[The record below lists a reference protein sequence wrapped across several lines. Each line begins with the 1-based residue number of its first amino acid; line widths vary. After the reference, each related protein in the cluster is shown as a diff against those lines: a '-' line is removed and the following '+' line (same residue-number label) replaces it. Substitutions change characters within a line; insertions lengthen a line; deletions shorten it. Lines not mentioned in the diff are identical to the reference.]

1 MDTSLNAENLSSALF
16 GKTRRA
22 VLGLLYGRADETF
35 YLRQIERLAGV
46 GLGPLQRELK
56 QLTNAGILNRS
67 VRGQNVYYQA
77 NPDCPIFDELK
88 SLVIK
93 TVGVGDLIRT
103 AFLQLNDRI
112 NIVLLYGSIAR
123 GEERRGSDI
132 DILVVGNVTF
142 AEIASTLSPVQQNIN
157 REVNP
162 TVYSVSE
169 FKNKLHEE
177 NHFLKSVLEG
187 PKIFL
192 IGDENE
198 LTGLAQ

>member
-1 MDTSLNAENLSSALF
+1 MDTLVNAENLSSALF

-22 VLGLLYGRADETF
+22 VLGLLYSRTDEAF
-35 YLRQIERLAGV
+35 YLRHIERLAGV

-67 VRGQNVYYQA
+67 MRGQNVYYQA

-88 SLVIK
+88 NLVIK
-93 TVGVGDLIRT
+93 TVGVGDVIRT
-103 AFLQLNDRI
+103 AFLQLNESI

-123 GEERRGSDI
+123 GEERRESDV

-142 AEIASTLSPVQQNIN
+142 AEIASILSPIQQQLD
-157 REVNP
+157 REINP
-162 TVYSVSE
+162 TVYSVGE
-169 FKNKLHEE
+169 FKNKLLGE
-177 NHFLKSVLEG
+177 NHFLKSVLNG

-192 IGDENE
+192 IGDEDE
-198 LTGLAQ
+198 LTRLG